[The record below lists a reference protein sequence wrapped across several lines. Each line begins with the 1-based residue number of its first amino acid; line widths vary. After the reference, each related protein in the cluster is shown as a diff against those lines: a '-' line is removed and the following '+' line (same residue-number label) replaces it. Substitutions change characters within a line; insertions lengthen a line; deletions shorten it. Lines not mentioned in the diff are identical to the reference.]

1 MANMIQSAVST
12 ATTASEAASTT
23 AASVEQIVENLTP
36 ENSII
41 DSLKNFSFHKLTN
54 YGDQLVTGLLE
65 FVGNLILALLIVF
78 IGFKIAKKI
87 AKMVEKFLSNRLDAG
102 VVRFLYSF
110 TNLGLKAVIVFW
122 AVTKI
127 GVAGSSIVALFG
139 SATITIGLALQG
151 SLSNIAGGVLI
162 LILKPFQIGDYIIED
177 HSKNEGTVR
186 DIDLFYTRLQT
197 ADNKTVVIPNGVI
210 SNCSLTNVT
219 RQDSRRIDLL
229 IGIEYEESVDRV
241 KAVLRDIIEHQDK
254 VIPENGISIY
264 VNDFAASCVEMGVRF
279 WTPMDEYWNVRW
291 EVLEKIK
298 KRFDEEGISIPYNQ
312 LDVRIHN

>member
-1 MANMIQSAVST
+1 M
-12 ATTASEAASTT
+12 E
-23 AASVEQIVENLTP
+23 EIVENLTP

-41 DSLKNFSFHKLTN
+41 DSLKQFSFDKLVD
-54 YGDQLVTGLLE
+54 YGDQMATGLLE
-65 FVGNLILALLIVF
+65 FAGNLILALIIAF

-87 AKMVEKFLSNRLDAG
+87 AKFVEKCLSNRLDAG

-110 TNLGLKAVIVFW
+110 TNLGLKAIVIFW

-241 KAVLRDIIEHQDK
+241 KAVLHDIIDHQDK
-254 VIPENGISIY
+254 VIAENGVNIY
-264 VNDFAASCVEMGVRF
+264 VNDFAASCVEMGIRF
-279 WTPMDEYWNVRW
+279 WVPMDDYWTIRW